1 MTDQNLTHLYFLLD
15 RSGSMASIR
24 SETEAGFNAFI
35 AEQRTAPGRC
45 LVTLAQFDDHYE
57 EVYAAR
63 PVNEVPP
70 LHLAPRGTTALL
82 DSIGRLVTTA
92 GERLAALPEH
102 DRPGTVIVGI
112 MTDGHENASH
122 EWGFG
127 AVRALIEQQTTIYS
141 WDFLYMGADQDAI
154 EVGAQLGVSRE
165 QSLTYDRHR
174 VGSAYASALGNIS
187 AMRAA
192 RAAGA
197 SPAAAREKL
206 AFTEAQRADAEA

>member
-63 PVNEVPP
+63 PVTEVPP
-70 LHLAPRGTTALL
+70 LHLIPRGTTALL

-92 GERLAALPEH
+92 GERLAALPEEA
-102 DRPGTVIVGI
+102 RPGTVIVGI
-112 MTDGHENASH
+112 MTDGHENASQ

-127 AVRALIEQQTTIYS
+127 AIRALIEQQTKVYS
-141 WDFLYMGADQDAI
+141 WEFLYMGADQDAI
-154 EVGAQLGVSRE
+154 EVGAQQIG
-165 QSLTYDRHR
+165 
-174 VGSAYASALGNIS
+174 
-187 AMRAA
+187 RAHV
-192 RAAGA
+192 
-197 SPAAAREKL
+197 
-206 AFTEAQRADAEA
+206 